1 MLCELRCS
9 IAVRTSTTS
18 AAIKSLLE
26 LLNHHNKEEKNFIIK
41 IGEKLFHSSQDV
53 SAGIWAYGYT
63 KRVSLVI
70 KNDAMHH
77 NFEEFSKAADA
88 EMQLQN
94 KKILS
99 NERVITVLNS
109 CNDPQRNANCLVF
122 FSGMREVGEIL
133 EGASE
138 NAGRK
143 RRQVTKEI
151 EYHHKWLDG
160 VVNYIFNDST
170 SQTVRKCFLKAAEA
184 WQKETCITFTQGK
197 ADTGYLV
204 VNDEGVYYSHVG
216 RLGDEQPISLDRST
230 CTEEIGRAIHEIGHA
245 LGLYHT
251 QSRYDRDSYLNVNL
265 LKIKEPY
272 RVEFGIIPEN
282 ETDLYEAKY
291 DYGSIMHYAA
301 VIEDPAMIPNDK
313 KYLRTMGSQM
323 FSFTDLWLI
332 NEFYGCH
339 EKCKQGPHL
348 ECDNGGF
355 PHARKCNEECTCPSG
370 YGGKQC
376 KIRPEQCGDERN
388 ATDKWQYLDI
398 DIKNSIGSEEYAKCY
413 YWIRSPP
420 GTVIEVKIAQMSE
433 FSAEGCWKAGV
444 EIKTNKDQTL
454 TGYRFCSEDDEETEI
469 LRSHSH
475 LVPIIAYNKKFFTF
489 MAKLQYR
496 FVDAAKQTGV

>member
-1 MLCELRCS
+1 MTRIAIIFLCIIWSSELCS
-9 IAVRTSTTS
+9 GEEALSAEESISESVCRIDVHTSMP
-18 AAIKSLLE
+18 K
-26 LLNHHNKEEKNFIIK
+26 
-41 IGEKLFHSSQDV
+41 
-53 SAGIWAYGYT
+53 
-63 KRVSLVI
+63 
-70 KNDAMHH
+70 
-77 NFEEFSKAADA
+77 
-88 EMQLQN
+88 
-94 KKILS
+94 
-99 NERVITVLNS
+99 
-109 CNDPQRNANCLVF
+109 
-122 FSGMREVGEIL
+122 REVGEIL

-170 SQTVRKCFLKAAEA
+170 N
-184 WQKETCITFTQGK
+184 
-197 ADTGYLV
+197 TGYLV

-251 QSRYDRDSYLNVNL
+251 QSRNFRNRLSY
-265 LKIKEPY
+265 
-272 RVEFGIIPEN
+272 
-282 ETDLYEAKY
+282 
-291 DYGSIMHYAA
+291 SAA

-454 TGYRFCSEDDEETEI
+454 TGYRYASAFAGQTVTYPCIGTLSFFSRFCSEDDEETEI